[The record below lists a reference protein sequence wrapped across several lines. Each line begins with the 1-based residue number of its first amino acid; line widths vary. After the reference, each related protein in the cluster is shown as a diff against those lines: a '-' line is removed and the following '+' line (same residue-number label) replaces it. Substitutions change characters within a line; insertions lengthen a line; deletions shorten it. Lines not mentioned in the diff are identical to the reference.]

1 MLVSKTDFLVSCGD
15 TYETLLDRDH
25 EDKFLVYTL
34 EQVVGLNGA
43 VRKDAETVYLNRDQ
57 AIEIAK
63 TILRNEGINVG

>member
-15 TYETLLDRDH
+15 TYETLLDRDP
-25 EDKFLVYTL
+25 EDKFLAYTL
-34 EQVVGLNGA
+34 EQVVGIGGA
-43 VRKDAETVYLNRDQ
+43 VRNDAETVYLNRDQ